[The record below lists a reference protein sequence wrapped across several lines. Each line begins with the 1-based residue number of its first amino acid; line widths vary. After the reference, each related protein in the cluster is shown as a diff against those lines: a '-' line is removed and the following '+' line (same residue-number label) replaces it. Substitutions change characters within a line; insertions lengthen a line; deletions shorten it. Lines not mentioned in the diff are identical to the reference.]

1 LIENPLSRLV
11 RSVVLLL
18 LMAPK
23 DANARETMLAVVSNA
38 YGSPD
43 VLEYKQLP
51 KPTPLDGEVLLQV
64 HAAGIHAPA
73 RL

>member
-1 LIENPLSRLV
+1 
-11 RSVVLLL
+11 
-18 LMAPK
+18 MATN
-23 DANARETMLAVVSNA
+23 ANARETMLAVVSNA

-51 KPTPLDGEVLLQV
+51 KSTPLDGEVLQ
-64 HAAGIHAPA
+64 GFTPA